1 MWTRAVMACYVIWGL
16 LPLLYA
22 MLAPSGAAELVASR
36 IVWGFGLCMAIVAIH
51 GQTRAVLDIL
61 RNPRALVITAASAA
75 LLGLNW
81 GTHIVAILTGQV
93 VDAGIGYLLTPLLSV
108 ILGAI
113 VLRQRLSVQQWLG
126 VALAGAALL
135 VIGAGYGSVPW
146 VVLLLPLSWAI
157 YGLVKQKFLIEAPVL
172 VSFTAEL
179 SLLAPIGFGLLAW
192 LGLTGQATTWTTGS
206 PHLLLLAS
214 TGFVTVVPLLLLN
227 ASVRQLRLATLGMLQ
242 YISAVF
248 QVILGVVHFAEPMSL
263 TRSVGLGLV
272 AAGVVVFATARTG
285 SQVRRAAGAVTQR
298 SADPPAELMMPA
310 NSSATRVAF

>member
-157 YGLVKQKFLIEAPVL
+157 YGLVKQKFPIEAPGQLYRGAFAAGPDRIRAVG
-172 VSFTAEL
+172 
-179 SLLAPIGFGLLAW
+179 LARADRPGHDLDDRFPPPALAR
-192 LGLTGQATTWTTGS
+192 LHRLRHRRSAALAQRLGQAAALGDARDAAVHLGGLPGDSRCRPFRRTDVTHAVGRSRVGGRWCRRICDG
-206 PHLLLLAS
+206 PH
-214 TGFVTVVPLLLLN
+214 
-227 ASVRQLRLATLGMLQ
+227 
-242 YISAVF
+242 
-248 QVILGVVHFAEPMSL
+248 
-263 TRSVGLGLV
+263 
-272 AAGVVVFATARTG
+272 
-285 SQVRRAAGAVTQR
+285 
-298 SADPPAELMMPA
+298 
-310 NSSATRVAF
+310 RVAGPQGRRSRYAAVG

>member
-22 MLAPSGAAELVASR
+22 MLAPAGAAELVASR

-81 GTHIVAILTGQV
+81 GIHIVAILTGQV

-157 YGLVKQKFLIEAPVL
+157 YGLVKQKFTIEAPVL

-206 PHLLLLAS
+206 PPPALAR
-214 TGFVTVVPLLLLN
+214 LH
-227 ASVRQLRLATLGMLQ
+227 RLR
-242 YISAVF
+242 
-248 QVILGVVHFAEPMSL
+248 H
-263 TRSVGLGLV
+263 R
-272 AAGVVVFATARTG
+272 
-285 SQVRRAAGAVTQR
+285 R
-298 SADPPAELMMPA
+298 SAALAQRLGQAAALGDARDAAVHLGGLPGDSRCRPFRRTDVTHAVGRSRVGGRWCRRICDGPH
-310 NSSATRVAF
+310 RVAGPQGRRSRYAAVG

>member
-22 MLAPSGAAELVASR
+22 MLAPAGAAELVASR

-157 YGLVKQKFLIEAPVL
+157 YGLVKQKFPIEAPVL

-192 LGLTGQATTWTTGS
+192 LGLTGQATTWTWCRSGCCSGTPGPARPRPGRPVPPTCSCS
-206 PHLLLLAS
+206 P
-214 TGFVTVVPLLLLN
+214 
-227 ASVRQLRLATLGMLQ
+227 
-242 YISAVF
+242 
-248 QVILGVVHFAEPMSL
+248 
-263 TRSVGLGLV
+263 
-272 AAGVVVFATARTG
+272 
-285 SQVRRAAGAVTQR
+285 
-298 SADPPAELMMPA
+298 PPA
-310 NSSATRVAF
+310 SSPSFRCSCSTPRSGSCAWRRSGCCSTSRRSSR